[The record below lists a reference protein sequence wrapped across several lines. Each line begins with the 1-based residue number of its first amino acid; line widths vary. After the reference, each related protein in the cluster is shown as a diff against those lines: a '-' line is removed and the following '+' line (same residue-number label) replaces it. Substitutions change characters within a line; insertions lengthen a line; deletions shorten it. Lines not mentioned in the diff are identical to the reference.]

1 MNKPLRINCDKYNS
15 AARKTAPSLGGEK
28 PQTKRRG

>member
-1 MNKPLRINCDKYNS
+1 MNKPLRINCDKYS

-28 PQTKRRG
+28 PQMRRRG